1 MQLANRKERGRPG
14 FISQDAEY
22 GSEDL
27 ITTTNNEWCHGIMK
41 LIRLVRETDI
51 HDQSHRLLLG
61 TLVKCNKSTYA
72 SLLYTC
78 ATVHFLRDCKYLYW
92 KRLIPP
98 LLLSLS
104 HQHHQHY
111 YHLYATTTTMSLTAP
126 LDSIYCC
133 RVTTSRD
140 QSQIGRKMGLAV
152 RDSFC
157 GS

>member
-1 MQLANRKERGRPG
+1 MQLANRKEKGRPG

-27 ITTTNNEWCHGIMK
+27 ITTTKNEWCHGIMK
-41 LIRLVRETDI
+41 LIGLVRETDI

-78 ATVHFLRDCKYLYW
+78 AKVHFLRDCKYLYC

-98 LLLSLS
+98 LLLGAANSVFTGVQRSFFFFFFFQFYGGQPPNPQSSLRS
-104 HQHHQHY
+104 RET
-111 YHLYATTTTMSLTAP
+111 LY
-126 LDSIYCC
+126 
-133 RVTTSRD
+133 
-140 QSQIGRKMGLAV
+140 
-152 RDSFC
+152 
-157 GS
+157 